1 MRGITSTMIAASRQA
16 RATGVSSWAIP
27 LHKIEELAEYLQ
39 RVDRLVTAVESF
51 DACVVDNA
59 MSGDVWSD
67 DEVEGLCYMRQALHE
82 VRS

>member
-1 MRGITSTMIAASRQA
+1 MRGITTAITLLAKLGRRQ
-16 RATGVSSWAIP
+16 GKSMWPVP
-27 LHKIEELAEYLQ
+27 VDQLEELAEYLQ

-59 MSGDVWSD
+59 MLGDVWSD
-67 DEVEGLCYMRQALHE
+67 DEVEGLTYVRRALRE